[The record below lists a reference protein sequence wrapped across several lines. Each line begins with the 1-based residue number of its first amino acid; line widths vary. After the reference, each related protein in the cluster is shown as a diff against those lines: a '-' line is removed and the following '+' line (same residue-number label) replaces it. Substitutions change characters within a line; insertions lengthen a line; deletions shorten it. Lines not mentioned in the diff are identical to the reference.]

1 MPSVTTG
8 SGSQTR
14 KKEDGYSQVLQQPR
28 TELAGKT
35 PMLYRI
41 SSITTPAAQT
51 TAETRVVDALNTLGL
66 SFGKETRLN
75 TRIVLS
81 TLLGLTDTS
90 EFVKEWGLTEPH
102 TDQRWVNSK

>member
-1 MPSVTTG
+1 MVIVKFSN
-8 SGSQTR
+8 SQ
-14 KKEDGYSQVLQQPR
+14 EQSLQVRPPLC
-28 TELAGKT
+28 
-35 PMLYRI
+35 YRI

-81 TLLGLTDTS
+81 PLLGLTDTS